1 MDIKKIGLLG
11 GRGYVSQEILLLLE
25 QHKQLEVVSIYSS
38 SKAGE
43 PLEPK
48 LENSLIY
55 KDLNLK
61 NLILA
66 DEDAFILALPNNE
79 SKPYVNFIHQYNP
92 EAILIDI
99 SSDHRF
105 DDDWEYRIPELS
117 GPAHSSRISNPGCY
131 ASAMQFMLA
140 PLMAQLDGPANLFG
154 ISGYSGAGASP
165 NPRNNKELLRE
176 NIIPYALVSHL
187 HEQEVKAHSYS
198 NVFFTPHVGEFFRGI
213 MMTGNFTLLEPMA
226 AKDAI
231 KIFQDFY
238 QDKELI
244 KVCDTVPTLQE
255 VTGISEVIIGGFEVD
270 IEANRLTFCCALDNL
285 LKGAATQAIQN
296 LNSAFGWRDNLGIIK
311 S

>member
-11 GRGYVSQEILLLLE
+11 GRGYVGQEILLLLE

-131 ASAMQFMLA
+131 APAMQFMLA

-213 MMTGNFTLLEPMA
+213 MMTGNFTLL
-226 AKDAI
+226 
-231 KIFQDFY
+231 
-238 QDKELI
+238 
-244 KVCDTVPTLQE
+244 
-255 VTGISEVIIGGFEVD
+255 
-270 IEANRLTFCCALDNL
+270 
-285 LKGAATQAIQN
+285 
-296 LNSAFGWRDNLGIIK
+296 
-311 S
+311 